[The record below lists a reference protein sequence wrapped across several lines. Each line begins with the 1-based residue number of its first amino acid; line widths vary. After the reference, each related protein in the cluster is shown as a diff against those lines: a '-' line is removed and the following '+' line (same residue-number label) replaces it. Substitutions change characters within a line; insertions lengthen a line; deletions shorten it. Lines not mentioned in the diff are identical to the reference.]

1 MYYFK
6 KLNENYYIYAILI
19 FVFIPINF
27 IPQLFD
33 GVFIEYAYETR
44 DLGIVE
50 VLYKEAGRYFH
61 LFIIYI
67 CNKELCY
74 SFFIFKGKPSL
85 KQDLKIISIKKG
97 YVQIL
102 KFGSCHDVQSAPS

>member
-1 MYYFK
+1 MFFFKELNKNYF
-6 KLNENYYIYAILI
+6 IYSILI

-61 LFIIYI
+61 LFIIY
-67 CNKELCY
+67 LAY
-74 SFFIFKGKPSL
+74 FL
-85 KQDLKIISIKKG
+85 
-97 YVQIL
+97 
-102 KFGSCHDVQSAPS
+102 A